1 MRTPTQ
7 DWLGHA
13 LRNTT
18 WRWRQ
23 QTLAL
28 GVLGIFVAVI
38 IGALYL
44 TQAAS
49 IATLN
54 RQLQDLISERNR
66 LEQSNEQIRSEI
78 AQLRTVFRLRS
89 RALELGFVEAQRDQ
103 IEYLVI
109 EGYNP
114 NRQATQLQVERE
126 REANLPAYDETFGGW
141 LQQQWDDFTRQF
153 QDFSQSG
160 GS

>member
-1 MRTPTQ
+1 MTTPTQ

-18 WRWRQ
+18 WRLRQ
-23 QTLAL
+23 QTAALAAL
-28 GVLGIFVAVI
+28 GLFIAVI

-44 TQAAS
+44 MQAAS

-54 RQLQDLISERNR
+54 RQLQELIAERNL

-89 RALELGFVEAQRDQ
+89 RALELGFVEAERDQ
-103 IEYLVI
+103 IEYLVVD
-109 EGYNP
+109 GYNP
-114 NRQATQLQVERE
+114 NRESTQLQVAQEE
-126 REANLPAYDETFGGW
+126 AANLPVYDETFGGW
-141 LQQQWDDFTRQF
+141 LQQQWDNFTHQF

-160 GS
+160 S